1 MSNIKSKIQS
11 IKDYFA
17 ERARVR
23 RIKAGA
29 RTLIDLEMMEAA
41 VHAYIR
47 EMEQKV
53 RTQAFVIRT
62 QARQLRDDEFARIDR
77 EIDLKET
84 ARWKSRHE
92 AVA

>member
-1 MSNIKSKIQS
+1 MAKIRFKIQS

-41 VHAYIR
+41 VKAYIR
-47 EMEQKV
+47 ELEEKV
-53 RTQAFVIRT
+53 RAQAFVIRT
-62 QARQLRDDEFARIDR
+62 QGRQLRDDEFARIDR

-84 ARWKSRHE
+84 ARWKARHE